1 MNLKCPD
8 AVQLGF
14 LKEPVMWSSR
24 EGSKHSWTKKK
35 RHQWY
40 AVLHKI
46 AIPLSGQIGNMFE
59 NSII

>member
-1 MNLKCPD
+1 MRCSWVFSKNQSCD
-8 AVQLGF
+8 
-14 LKEPVMWSSR
+14 PVER
-24 EGSKHSWTKKK
+24 ALNTAELKKK